1 MTELT
6 PNPQPPSQPR
16 AFRRQETRRLLGWVR
31 HGESALVVGVSGV
44 GKSNLFL
51 HLLDPA
57 TQAAELGQQAA
68 DTVIARVN
76 LHFAPDF
83 SDRTLYSLILGA
95 LEGLADEGHPALAG
109 VDRARLAEL
118 HDRLLDAGDDT
129 LRIQRAARQALGL
142 VLAGPQRRLALLFDQ
157 FDELYRDASP
167 RLFVNLRGLR
177 EAFKYRLAFVFFTRD
192 VLDNLAPPDPAREE
206 LQELVANQTLGLVA
220 GDRADAEGLLARIAA
235 RRGQSPMDLVVDRL
249 FAVTGGHAGLL
260 RAAYLSS
267 EGEDGLRALVRS
279 EAAVDEL
286 ARALVGVPAVE
297 RECRQ
302 IWRGL
307 PLSEQSYMATLAKDI
322 TPQPHL
328 AASLANLQLKGLV
341 VAAAAPK
348 IFAPLLAEYIAHQPA
363 MWRDDFVY
371 DEARRVIIVQNQTIS
386 LTPLQ
391 ARLFGLLWQHRDRLV
406 SRGDLIAAGWPHDG
420 EQSDTYHDQSLTSEI
435 SRLRSKIEPDPDHPR
450 YLLTV
455 SGGGYRL
462 NITPS
467 PAPSSPD
474 TI

>member
-1 MTELT
+1 MTELN
-6 PNPQPPSQPR
+6 PNPQPHSQPR

-57 TQAAELGQQAA
+57 TQAAELGEQAA

-129 LRIQRAARQALGL
+129 LRIQRAARQAIGL

-192 VLDNLAPPDPAREE
+192 VLDNLAPPDAARDE

-220 GDRADAEGLLARIAA
+220 GDRADAGGLLARIAA
-235 RRGQSPMDLVVDRL
+235 RRGQSPTDLVVDRL

-267 EGEDGLRALVRS
+267 ESEDGLRALVRS

-286 ARALVGVPAVE
+286 AQALVGVPAVE

-307 PLSEQSYMATLAKDI
+307 SLDEQSY
-322 TPQPHL
+322 L
-328 AASLANLQLKGLV
+328 AALAGHGSAAPSSAGPLANLRLKGLV
-341 VAAAAPK
+341 IGTGVPRM
-348 IFAPLLAEYIAHQPA
+348 FAPILAAYVNRQPPV
-363 MWRDDFVY
+363 WGDELVY
-371 DEARRVIIVQNQTIS
+371 DEARRAVVVNGRVIP
-386 LTPLQ
+386 LTALQ
-391 ARLFGLLWQHRDRLV
+391 ARLFGLLWQQ
-406 SRGDLIAAGWPHDG
+406 RGRIVGHEALFTAGWPD
-420 EQSDTYHDQSLTSEI
+420 DKNIYRDQSLKTEI
-435 SRLRSKIEPDPDHPR
+435 SRLRSKIETDPKKPR
-450 YLLTV
+450 YITTV
-455 SGGGYRL
+455 LGGGYRL
-462 NITPS
+462 LVSPPS
-467 PAPSSPD
+467 PLDPMP
-474 TI
+474 

>member
-6 PNPQPPSQPR
+6 PNPQPHSQAR
-16 AFRRQETRRLLGWVR
+16 TFRRQETRRLLGWVR

-57 TQAAELGQQAA
+57 TQAAELGEQAA

-95 LEGLADEGHPALAG
+95 LEGLADEAHPALAG
-109 VDRARLAEL
+109 IDRARLAEL

-129 LRIQRAARQALGL
+129 LRIQRAARQAIGL

-192 VLDNLAPPDPAREE
+192 VLDNLAAPDAARDE

-286 ARALVGVPAVE
+286 AQALLAVPAVE

-307 PLSEQSYMATLAKDI
+307 PLDEQSY
-322 TPQPHL
+322 L
-328 AASLANLQLKGLV
+328 AALAEDGAPEPSSNAPLANLRLKGLV
-341 VAAAAPK
+341 VENGPPHVLAP
-348 IFAPLLAEYIAHQPA
+348 ILAGYISRQPA
-363 MWRDDFVY
+363 VWGDELIY
-371 DEARRVIIVQNQTIS
+371 DEARRAVVVKGHSIP
-386 LTPLQ
+386 LTALQ
-391 ARLFGLLWQHRDRLV
+391 GRLFGLLWQQ
-406 SRGDLIAAGWPHDG
+406 RGQIVEHEALFVAGWPD
-420 EQSDTYHDQSLTSEI
+420 DKDVYRDQSLKTEI
-435 SRLRSKIEPDPDHPR
+435 SRLRGKIEPEPKNPR
-450 YLLTV
+450 YITTV
-455 SGGGYRL
+455 LGGGYRL
-462 NITPS
+462 IAS
-467 PAPSSPD
+467 PPPTS
-474 TI
+474 